1 MPIPV
6 YNQITSPEQNL
17 LELLAAQATPNPPIG
32 QEAFAVLATKAILNL
47 FSQESGNTGAEFLQ
61 KANNLSDVA
70 NPLQALANIGGMQ
83 RSVFLEA
90 LAALSGGIVVKRN
103 DGTAAVRTLEAG
115 AGLSVTNGNGDG
127 GNPSVGL
134 DTRMAQVNAAT
145 LQELWG
151 FVYRDGVVTGMSLL
165 GANFGAVPLAIAAGE
180 RYEVLANT
188 QIPFAATIDI
198 DGELVIDGVLYS
210 V

>member
-1 MPIPV
+1 MALPV
-6 YNQITSPEQNL
+6 YNQVTSPEQNL

-47 FSQESGNTGAEFLQ
+47 FAAENANTGGEYLQ
-61 KANNLSDVA
+61 KTNNLSDVA
-70 NPLQALANIGGMQ
+70 DPLQALANIGGMQ
-83 RSVFLEA
+83 RSVFLES
-90 LAALSGGIVVKRN
+90 LAALVGGIVVKRN

-134 DTRMAQVNAAT
+134 DTRLAQVNAAN

-151 FVYRDGVVTGMSLL
+151 LVYRDGIVQGMSLMSV
-165 GANFGAVPLAIAAGE
+165 NFGAVPLAIAAGE

-188 QIPFAATIDI
+188 QSPFSSPIEV